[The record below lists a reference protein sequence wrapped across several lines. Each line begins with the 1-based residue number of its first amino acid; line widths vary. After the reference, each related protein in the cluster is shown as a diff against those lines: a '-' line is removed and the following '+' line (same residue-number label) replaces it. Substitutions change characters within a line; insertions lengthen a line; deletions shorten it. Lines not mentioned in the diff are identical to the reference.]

1 MAARSYS
8 RPSVSN
14 GTTTNNG
21 AGAADGVAVSAA
33 APIRHRRHVVG
44 GIAQDPSYA
53 AAPSSSNSSAL
64 IASSATSDRA
74 SVSSSSSNKSSSGIP
89 VPVAVCL
96 WYILGVLSIASSK
109 VLLTR
114 YAVPPLVLTMQQLIV
129 GMTLLRIML
138 EMQSTTTSSSTTGAS
153 GGEKEKD
160 RGVIRRGG
168 VRPVPIQLKDRC
180 AGSSSSSSNASN
192 NDAAT
197 VTSAE
202 KCEAGILKRKMSKG
216 GDTFSEENI
225 TLLSS
230 LLGWI
235 HSSQTHHIHNQLL
248 LAAIYFALGFLLTNY
263 GFMLG
268 SAAFVET
275 IKAAEPFTSASIA
288 VLWGIERLGIEEIL
302 SLIGIAA
309 GVTLS
314 TLGHGK
320 DTSSAQLS
328 SSHHVHE
335 NGRRMMKQVSSTTP
349 SLMTICFI
357 VMSSNLCFSFRGLH
371 QKLFRATP
379 QGHVTMV
386 DDLNLQY
393 RMQQIGAL
401 MLAIP
406 TLLENA
412 SLIIDK
418 LQHVLLLGTTNTHA
432 IQYILLSLTN
442 GIAFTSYNLASTYV
456 LTKISVVHHAALNCI
471 RRVFA
476 IVVTSIIFGL
486 TITVL
491 QLAGIGM
498 AVAGF
503 FAYIH
508 FKMMKEKKDSRRKEL
523 RKKWGGFLL
532 DEKSRK
538 WNGKKSSSLLPL
550 NNSK

>member
-8 RPSVSN
+8 RPPASN
-14 GTTTNNG
+14 GTTTNSDDG
-21 AGAADGVAVSAA
+21 GVAVAA
-33 APIRHRRHVVG
+33 AASPVLIRHRRHVVG

-53 AAPSSSNSSAL
+53 AAPSSSNSA
-64 IASSATSDRA
+64 ASSVSATNDRA
-74 SVSSSSSNKSSSGIP
+74 SASASSSNNSSSGIP

-96 WYILGVLSIASSK
+96 WYMLGVVSIASSK

-114 YAVPPLVLTMQQLIV
+114 YSVPPLVLTMQQLIV

-138 EMQSTTTSSSTTGAS
+138 EMQSTTSTSGGS

-160 RGVIRRGG
+160 RLVHRGG
-168 VRPVPIQLKDRC
+168 VRPVPIQLKSRFV
-180 AGSSSSSSNASN
+180 ASTSSSTGN
-192 NDAAT
+192 NDVAT
-197 VTSAE
+197 VTIAE
-202 KCEAGILKRKMSKG
+202 KCEAGILKRKTSKG
-216 GDTFSEENI
+216 GDTSAEENI

-235 HSSQTHHIHNQLL
+235 QSSNPHHIHNQLL

-263 GFMLG
+263 GFKLG

-275 IKAAEPFTSASIA
+275 IKAAEPFTSASVA

-302 SLIGIAA
+302 SLVGIAA

-328 SSHHVHE
+328 SSQLAHE
-335 NGRRMMKQVSSTTP
+335 NGRRMMKQVSSSTP

-401 MLAIP
+401 MLVIP
-406 TLLENA
+406 SLLENA
-412 SLIIDK
+412 SLILDK
-418 LQHVLLLGTTNTHA
+418 LQHVLLLGTAKTLA
-432 IQYILLSLTN
+432 IQYILLSLAN

-508 FKMMKEKKDSRRKEL
+508 FKMMKERKDSRRKEL
-523 RKKWGGFLL
+523 RKKWVGFLL
-532 DEKSRK
+532 DEKSGK